1 MKNLLHNLIPED
13 IFFVTPDVKRA
24 IGIEDLLPSYHII
37 CSYNDPLIPI
47 LRKKGTKIFCLEEIL
62 QRDVPLVNN
71 SGSLLSHPL
80 IVKYINSHSH
90 STPHIMYFKPSV
102 KIDFLIKTKG
112 YRAIGNNFSLNEQFE
127 NKIKFFE
134 FSHKYFPKF
143 SVAGKVGMFNQFEFQ
158 GLSENLGLPLVV
170 QFGHGW
176 AGKTTY
182 FIKTKKEFT
191 SLSKKFPKTVVK
203 VTKKIDGYTVLNNCC
218 VYKDSVLIGPPA
230 IQISDIPELYPKPA
244 VTCGRQWPVKFL
256 NKKEIDK
263 ITDIS
268 KKVGRIMMKAGYKG
282 FFGLD
287 FLADVSLGQI
297 YLSEINARL
306 TASANFYTYLENGLN
321 KIPLAIYHIASFLKK
336 NVPYKEE
343 SSEHIVGS
351 QLIFRKNIPQTIS
364 PSTQFGVFKLK
375 KGKPI
380 FVRRDYLPNKLE
392 NNEFIYIKRERRDEK
407 ETGEEISRIETKRE
421 ILLAPHKLNPWIKN
435 LL

>member
-1 MKNLLHNLIPED
+1 MKNLLHNLISED

-24 IGIEDLLPSYHII
+24 IGIEDLLPNYHII

-47 LRKKGTKIFCLEEIL
+47 LRKRGVKIFCLEEIL
-62 QRDVPLVNN
+62 RNDALLINN
-71 SGSLLSHPL
+71 SGSLLSHDL
-80 IVKYINSHSH
+80 VVNYINYHSH
-90 STPHIMYFKPSV
+90 NIPHIMYFKPSV
-102 KIDFLIKTKG
+102 KIDLIIKTKG

-134 FSHKYFPKF
+134 FSRKYFPNI
-143 SVAGKVGMFNQFEFQ
+143 SVVGKVGMLNQFEFQ
-158 GLSENLGLPLVV
+158 ELSENLGLPLVV

-191 SLSKKFPKTVVK
+191 SLSKKFPRTIVK

-218 VYKDSVLIGPPA
+218 IYKDSVLIGPAA
-230 IQISDIPELYPKPA
+230 IQLNAIPELYPKPG

-263 ITDIS
+263 IHDIS

-287 FLADVSLGQI
+287 FLVDASSCQI

-306 TASANFYTYLENGLN
+306 TASANFYTYLESGLN

-336 NVPYKEE
+336 NIPYKEE
-343 SSEHIVGS
+343 ANEHIVGS
-351 QLIFRKNIPQTIS
+351 QLIFRKNTPRTIS
-364 PSTQFGVFKLK
+364 SSTHFGVFKLK
-375 KGKPI
+375 KGKPVL
-380 FVRRDYLPNKLE
+380 VRQDYLPNKLE
-392 NNEFIYIKRERRDEK
+392 NNEFIYIKRENKGKRSS
-407 ETGEEISRIETKRE
+407 GEEISRIETKQE
-421 ILLAPHKLNPWIKN
+421 ILLEPRKLNSWIEN